1 MTHFVTKSS
10 QLSEI
15 FFSALPAGCVTRAMP
30 VMNLPGSLGTL
41 SVYRL
46 IRTIY
51 LQEAKKISDLSL
63 ENVPSFDQLGTAGR
77 PLNCETGRQ
86 SGVNSRLRPD
96 HTQVR

>member
-1 MTHFVTKSS
+1 MTYLFLNQVSS
-10 QLSEI
+10 LN
-15 FFSALPAGCVTRAMP
+15 FFFCIASWVCHTRAVP

-63 ENVPSFDQLGTAGR
+63 EIVPSFDQLGTAGR
-77 PLNCETGRQ
+77 PLNCETGR
-86 SGVNSRLRPD
+86 
-96 HTQVR
+96 